1 MSIATVTARMRAHGK
16 SKVLLDTF
24 ADAIDQAA
32 AAEREALQQQ
42 KPYGWIVEWFP
53 TDDVGDTLIAREFFH
68 DADER
73 DNFCAGLRQK
83 RPVFTVTGLYT
94 RAIAPL

>member
-53 TDDVGDTLIAREFFH
+53 TDDVGDTLMSVRDHAGTRLAQLRRSAAAAGRARPGH
-68 DADER
+68 R
-73 DNFCAGLRQK
+73 RG
-83 RPVFTVTGLYT
+83 
-94 RAIAPL
+94 AP